1 MATEAESR
9 GVAGNVAMTK
19 HDRRLV
25 TVAVMLGTALA
36 ALDVTV
42 VSAAMPT
49 IVGNLGGLSLYP
61 WVFSAYLLASTITVP
76 IYGKLADLYGRK
88 LVFTVSAILFLI
100 GSGLCGAATSMPLLI
115 LFRVVQGLGAGGVQP
130 MTFTIV
136 GDIYS
141 VEERGK
147 AQGLFSGVWGV
158 SSVIGPLIGG
168 LITQYISW
176 RGIFYM
182 NLPFGILSIIL
193 LWIYLHEHLERR
205 RPRIDYLG
213 AVLLAVGVT
222 ALLLGIQEGGVDFP
236 WASVPILGLLA
247 LAVVC
252 LALFVWQE
260 FRSPEPMLSPRLF
273 KQSIITVSTLGALL
287 LGMLIIVLPSYLPL
301 YIQGVEGGTA
311 LISGI
316 ALAPLSVFWPAGSF
330 VCGVLVLRF
339 GYRASGLVGVAASS
353 IGLVLIVPLGWLS
366 LDVPSTGALILI
378 GMGLTGFGL
387 GILSLTYLLAMQNN
401 VAWNQRGVATALNQ
415 FSRTIGGAV
424 GVAAMG
430 AVLNAQLT
438 ERLAATGINL
448 GAIPDP
454 TQPGQSLTL
463 NALLRAN
470 TRAALSSDVLEHLIG
485 PLGASL
491 HILFIMICVLGVLG
505 FVAALRLPTGAVSS
519 KPASTT
525 EELSLPPA
533 PPDGDGSRQS
543 ADDEAETDHDEQRI
557 EQVEAE
563 SDHRER
569 AAQSERPGHPARNK
583 ALPTR

>member
-1 MATEAESR
+1 MATEARSA
-9 GVAGNVAMTK
+9 AGKSAMTK

-36 ALDVTV
+36 ALDGTV

-49 IVGNLGGLSLYP
+49 IVGHLGGLSLYP

-88 LVFTVSAILFLI
+88 RIFTFSAILFLL

-115 LFRVVQGLGAGGVQP
+115 LFRVIQGLGAGGVQP

-147 AQGLFSGVWGV
+147 AQGLFSSVWGV
-158 SSVIGPLIGG
+158 SSVIGPLVGG

-213 AVLLAVGVT
+213 AILLAIGVT

-236 WASVPILGLLA
+236 WNSAPILGLLA
-247 LAVVC
+247 LAVIC

-260 FRSPEPMLSPRLF
+260 FRAPEPMLPPRLF
-273 KQSIITVSTLGALL
+273 KQSIIAISTLGALL
-287 LGMLIIVLPSYLPL
+287 LGTLIVVMPSYLPL

-311 LISGI
+311 LIAGI
-316 ALAPLSVFWPAGSF
+316 ALAPLSVCWPAGSF
-330 VCGVLVLRF
+330 LCGVLVLRF
-339 GYRASGLVGVAASS
+339 GYRAAALVGVTVSS
-353 IGLVLIVPLGWLS
+353 LGLALLVPLGWLS
-366 LDVPSTGALILI
+366 LNVTATGALILC
-378 GMGLTGFGL
+378 GMGLCGIGL

-401 VAWNQRGVATALNQ
+401 VAWNQRGVATAFNQ
-415 FSRTIGGAV
+415 FSRTIGGAI

-438 ERLAATGINL
+438 SGLAATGINL
-448 GAIPDP
+448 GAIADP
-454 TQPGQSLTL
+454 TQPGQKLTL
-463 NALLRAN
+463 NALLRSD
-470 TRAALSSDVLEHLIG
+470 TRAALPGDLLAHLIG

-491 HILFIMICVLGVLG
+491 HILFIMMLALGVLG
-505 FVAALRLPTGAVSS
+505 FIAALLLPKGAVSS
-519 KPASTT
+519 KPASIA
-525 EELSLPPA
+525 EEIALAVEAGA
-533 PPDGDGSRQS
+533 PQVDGGTASALS
-543 ADDEAETDHDEQRI
+543 AD
-557 EQVEAE
+557 
-563 SDHRER
+563 
-569 AAQSERPGHPARNK
+569 
-583 ALPTR
+583 

>member
-1 MATEAESR
+1 MATEAHPHNA
-9 GVAGNVAMTK
+9 AGNVTMTK
-19 HDRRLV
+19 RDRRLV

-36 ALDVTV
+36 ALDGTV

-49 IVGNLGGLSLYP
+49 IVGHLGGLSLYP

-88 LVFTVSAILFLI
+88 RIFTFSAILFLI
-100 GSGLCGAATSMPLLI
+100 GSGLSGAATSMPLLI
-115 LFRVVQGLGAGGVQP
+115 LFRVLQGLGAGGVQP

-158 SSVIGPLIGG
+158 SSVIGPLVGG

-193 LWIYLHEHLERR
+193 LWFYLHEHLERR
-205 RPRIDYLG
+205 RPRIDYVG
-213 AVLLAVGVT
+213 AALLAVGVT

-236 WASVPILGLLA
+236 WASLPIIGLLA
-247 LAVVC
+247 LGVVC

-260 FRSPEPMLSPRLF
+260 FRAPEPMLSPRLF
-273 KQSIITVSTLGALL
+273 QQSIITQSTLGALL
-287 LGMLIIVLPSYLPL
+287 LGTLIVVLPSYLPL

-330 VCGVLVLRF
+330 ACGVLVLRF
-339 GYRASGLVGVAASS
+339 GYRASGWVGVVCSS
-353 IGLVLIVPLGWLS
+353 MGVALLVPLGWLS
-366 LDVPSTGALILI
+366 LSVPATGALILV
-378 GMGLTGFGL
+378 GMALTGFGL
-387 GILSLTYLLAMQNN
+387 GILSLAYLLAMQNN

-415 FSRTIGGAV
+415 FARTIGGAV

-438 ERLAATGINL
+438 SRLAASGIRL
-448 GAIPDP
+448 SAIPDP

-463 NALLRAN
+463 NGLLRAD
-470 TRAALSSDVLEHLIG
+470 TRAALPADVLAHLVG

-491 HILFIMICVLGVLG
+491 HILFIMMAVLAV
-505 FVAALRLPTGAVSS
+505 VALVVAVFLPTGAVSS
-519 KPASTT
+519 AASATGAAEPA
-525 EELSLPPA
+525 
-533 PPDGDGSRQS
+533 
-543 ADDEAETDHDEQRI
+543 
-557 EQVEAE
+557 VEAIAPQAD
-563 SDHRER
+563 SG
-569 AAQSERPGHPARNK
+569 AASVIPAD
-583 ALPTR
+583 